1 MSSLNQVNLI
11 GHLGRDPEIKT
22 FQNGDKVANLALAT
36 TDKWKDKNTG
46 QQQERTEWHRIAIFA
61 SGLVSLAERYMKK
74 GDKIYLSGRLE
85 TRKWTDQTGA
95 DRYATEIVLRPFE
108 GKVVLL
114 GIGGRVIDQGQGG
127 GQCGSY
133 DQGGGG
139 GAPRQDLNDEIPF

>member
-127 GQCGSY
+127 GQGGSY